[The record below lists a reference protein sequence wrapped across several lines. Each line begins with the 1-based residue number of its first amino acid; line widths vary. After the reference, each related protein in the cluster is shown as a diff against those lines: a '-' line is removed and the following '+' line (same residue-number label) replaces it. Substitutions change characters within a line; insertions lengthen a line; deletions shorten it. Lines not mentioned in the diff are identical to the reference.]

1 MECNMK
7 DIDAD
12 FECPNCKRK
21 IKIKIKEMVPGRTK
35 NCPSCGLVIRFSGDD
50 GRRAQRALDDFEK
63 NLKRL
68 GAK

>member
-1 MECNMK
+1 MHDLET
-7 DIDAD
+7 D

-21 IKIKIKEMVPGRTK
+21 IKIKVKEMVPGQKK

-50 GRRAQRALDDFEK
+50 GRKVQHALDDLHK
-63 NLKRL
+63 KLKHL